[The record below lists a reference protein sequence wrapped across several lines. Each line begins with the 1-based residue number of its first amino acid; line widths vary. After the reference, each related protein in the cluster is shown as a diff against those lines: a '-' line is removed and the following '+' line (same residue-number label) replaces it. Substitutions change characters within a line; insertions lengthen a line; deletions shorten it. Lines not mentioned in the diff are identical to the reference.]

1 MYADILRIPIG
12 PGSLHVERFGRG
24 GTPVVLVHGFGT
36 YGFLWRNIAPRIA
49 EAGHTAFVIDL
60 LGYGESDRPIDAEY
74 GIAAQSEYLDHALT
88 ALRVARAVVVGVDVG
103 GAIAMR
109 LATQR
114 GERVERLVL
123 VNPIAFDDVPAGDV
137 KQLQRNTARFA
148 FRVSQGMFG
157 AAPLLTPLLRGSVA
171 DPDHMPDALLGR
183 YLAPFVGEGGV
194 SHLLGLMR
202 SLRSEDLEVVNLSAI
217 RAPTLIVW
225 GDADR
230 WTDTHLPAK
239 LAESIPRCRLAR
251 IPDAARLVPEDSPE
265 EFVDLLL
272 DFLGTTEAARRARER
287 AASPGVEAS
296 NTGA

>member
-1 MYADILRIPIG
+1 MYADILRIPVG

-74 GIAAQSEYLDHALT
+74 GISAQSEYLDHALT

-148 FRVSQGMFG
+148 IRVSQGMFG

-251 IPDAARLVPEDSPE
+251 IPDAARLVPEDSPD

-272 DFLGTTEAARRARER
+272 DFLGTTEASRRARER

-296 NTGA
+296 SAGA